1 MNDEQNNDAEARKR
15 EVLQWLKSI
24 KQDREWLGKQI
35 GSQKRTL
42 DNWFSTKG
50 SIPDSKYDSIR
61 KLMFGPEPVSLNY
74 DSVEVITARL
84 TSEEYASV
92 LACCKADGFGDD
104 LEAWLRACILEHV
117 QDVLA
122 ESHHAA
128 PHSSGQK
135 DASGL

>member
-1 MNDEQNNDAEARKR
+1 MNNVSDNDAEARKN
-15 EVLQWLKSI
+15 EVLQWLRSI

-35 GSQKRTL
+35 GSKKRTL
-42 DNWFSTKG
+42 DNWFSAAG
-50 SIPDSKYDSIR
+50 SIPDAKYDSIR
-61 KLMFGPEPVSLNY
+61 KLMFGPDPVSLNY

-84 TSEEYASV
+84 TSDEYASV

-117 QDVLA
+117 QEVLA
-122 ESHHAA
+122 ESPPAT
-128 PHSSGQK
+128 PHPSTRQ

>member
-1 MNDEQNNDAEARKR
+1 MNKEERKR

-35 GSQKRTL
+35 GSKKRTL

-50 SIPDSKYDSIR
+50 SIPDSKYDSIK

-84 TSEEYASV
+84 TTEEFSSV
-92 LACCKADGFGDD
+92 LSCCKADGFGDD

-117 QDVLA
+117 QEVLA
-122 ESHHAA
+122 ESSHAA
-128 PHSSGQK
+128 HHSSGRQ

>member
-1 MNDEQNNDAEARKR
+1 MNNAEARKN

-35 GSQKRTL
+35 GSKKRTL
-42 DNWFSTKG
+42 DNWFSAAG
-50 SIPDSKYDSIR
+50 SIPDAKYESIK
-61 KLMFGPEPVSLNY
+61 KLMFGPDSVSLNY

-84 TSEEYASV
+84 TSDEYASV

-122 ESHHAA
+122 EEKPQVPRASEK
-128 PHSSGQK
+128 G